1 MESST
6 WKPTGIGDKIILRT
20 VELVPM
26 LLVYKDEVA
35 KWLQKLSYLRS
46 IILLS
51 LDDKLN
57 IAQLMII
64 YFKFMSITM
73 MSM

>member
-35 KWLQKLSYLRS
+35 KWLQKLNSYLRS

-51 LDDKLN
+51 LDDNLN
-57 IAQLMII
+57 IAQ
-64 YFKFMSITM
+64 
-73 MSM
+73 